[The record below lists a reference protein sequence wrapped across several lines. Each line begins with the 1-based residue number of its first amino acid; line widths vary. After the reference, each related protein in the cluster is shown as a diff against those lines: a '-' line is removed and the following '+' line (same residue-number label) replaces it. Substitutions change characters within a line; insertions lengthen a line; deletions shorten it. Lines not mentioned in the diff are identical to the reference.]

1 MAKKISV
8 DVDVNTSSAEDKITG
23 LGAQIR
29 ALKKELRNTPEGTKE
44 WSQKFNEIDDLED
57 KLKGSKKASADLF
70 DTLEGA
76 GGPLGTL
83 GKALNTAKQNTVS
96 FGAALK
102 ATGIGL
108 IVAAIG
114 GLVAAFAET
123 DGALKKL
130 DPLIIAFQKI
140 LGGIFEALTPLIDGF
155 IDLATKALPYVTNG
169 IKVFYSGLVA
179 LFTLVKE
186 GGGGIAKI
194 LKGIFTLDKK
204 EIEEGYKQLTGTWA
218 KTVEAF
224 DKTEDAFDKGYAKK
238 TKKEK
243 EIGKDAEEKRKE
255 ALAKRLKDLEDN
267 EKISEAELDREKAL
281 AESLAKTE
289 QEKLDV
295 EIAFTKKK
303 YDLQKK
309 AAEDKLKL
317 LDPKKDKDEYKQT
330 QAALIE
336 LDANRTKELTTQAEA
351 QKKISEDLLKA
362 QKDFAQKRAEIEDA
376 ALKDD
381 IERQKAQREEKY
393 NKDLEDLREDKE
405 FIKLSAEEKFELEDA
420 LLRAKN
426 NDLAKI
432 DKDAK
437 VQKLNDD
444 LTLLSAQQK
453 TLIEGTKAYLDNSI
467 AIEMD
472 AYQIKIA
479 NAKDNATQIEA
490 INIEHEQNLKDI
502 RLRAAI
508 AEKQIQLDRYN
519 VIAGI
524 GGSLAQ
530 LAGKNKTLA
539 IAAIAVEKAAAI
551 GSIITNTQIA
561 NLKAVAASPLT
572 FGQPWVTI
580 NTIAGVL
587 AGAAAIASGVK
598 AVQEINAVQIP
609 GASGG
614 GAGAGGSSS
623 ITMPSYSG
631 GGGASA
637 QIPTINAQGG
647 ANPATQISQTIQNS
661 TSKPMRAYVV
671 SGDVTT
677 QQALDRRTNKGA
689 TFGLG

>member
-8 DVDVNTSSAEDKITG
+8 DVDVDTSSAEDKIVG

-29 ALKKELRNTPEGTKE
+29 ALKKELRNTPEGTAE
-44 WSQKFNEIDDLED
+44 WKQKFNEIDDLED

-83 GKALNTAKQNTVS
+83 GKALNTAKQNTIS

-114 GLVAAFAET
+114 GLVAAFSET
-123 DGALKKL
+123 EGAMKKL

-155 IDLATKALPYVTNG
+155 VELATKALPYVTNG

-186 GGGGIAKI
+186 GGGCIAKI

-204 EIEEGYKQLTGTWA
+204 EIEEGYKQLTGTWE
-218 KTVEAF
+218 KTVQAF

-238 TKKEK
+238 TKREK
-243 EIGKDAEEKRKE
+243 EISKDAEDKRKE

-336 LDANRTKELTTQAEA
+336 LDANRTKELTAQAEA

-362 QKDFAQKRAEIEDA
+362 QKDFAKR
-376 ALKDD
+376 
-381 IERQKAQREEKY
+381 
-393 NKDLEDLREDKE
+393 
-405 FIKLSAEEKFELEDA
+405 S
-420 LLRAKN
+420 
-426 NDLAKI
+426 
-432 DKDAK
+432 
-437 VQKLNDD
+437 
-444 LTLLSAQQK
+444 
-453 TLIEGTKAYLDNSI
+453 
-467 AIEMD
+467 
-472 AYQIKIA
+472 
-479 NAKDNATQIEA
+479 
-490 INIEHEQNLKDI
+490 
-502 RLRAAI
+502 
-508 AEKQIQLDRYN
+508 
-519 VIAGI
+519 
-524 GGSLAQ
+524 
-530 LAGKNKTLA
+530 
-539 IAAIAVEKAAAI
+539 
-551 GSIITNTQIA
+551 
-561 NLKAVAASPLT
+561 
-572 FGQPWVTI
+572 
-580 NTIAGVL
+580 
-587 AGAAAIASGVK
+587 
-598 AVQEINAVQIP
+598 
-609 GASGG
+609 
-614 GAGAGGSSS
+614 
-623 ITMPSYSG
+623 
-631 GGGASA
+631 
-637 QIPTINAQGG
+637 
-647 ANPATQISQTIQNS
+647 
-661 TSKPMRAYVV
+661 
-671 SGDVTT
+671 
-677 QQALDRRTNKGA
+677 
-689 TFGLG
+689 